1 MLSWTLIA
9 PFLLSAASPEEAQA
23 ASPLAA
29 APQKM
34 AQAFEEV
41 RKADMQ
47 LARVGWRLALGNAAL
62 CDRREAGLGLQLHT
76 LDQFDG
82 SVRGAAKAHFRFASD
97 VAVEGVVP
105 GSPADRAGLQADDSL
120 VRVGSVTFA
129 ALNGSPGSTDRLVAS
144 QLAVA
149 ALPQDQ
155 PIEIEAVRNGK
166 PLRFTVH
173 SVPICKSRFELR
185 LASDFRASADGT
197 MVQVSSAFF
206 DAYPEQNVAAAIAH
220 ELSHNILR
228 HRDRLDARGVDF
240 GLLSGFGA
248 NVKYFRQTEL
258 QADLLSVY
266 LLANAGYDPKVSIAF
281 WQEFGPS
288 KAGGIFRTRSHP
300 HWRDRVATLH
310 AEIAKIAARGERP
323 IVPAVLAE
331 RDRPLDGNWQALLV
345 RS

>member
-1 MLSWTLIA
+1 MFSWTLIA
-9 PFLLSAASPEEAQA
+9 PFLLSAASPEAAQA
-23 ASPLAA
+23 ASPAA
-29 APQKM
+29 GSQKM
-34 AQAFEEV
+34 AQAFEEA

-47 LARVGWRLALGNAAL
+47 LARVGWRLALGNVAL

-76 LDQFDG
+76 LDQFEG
-82 SVRGAAKAHFRFASD
+82 SVRAAAKAHFGFASD

-105 GSPADRAGLQADDSL
+105 GSPAERAGLRADDSL
-120 VRVGSVTFA
+120 VRAGAVTFA
-129 ALNGSPGSTDRLVAS
+129 ALNGTAGTTDRLVAS

-149 ALPQDQ
+149 SLPQDQ
-155 PIEIEAVRNGK
+155 AIEIDAIRNGK

-173 SVPICKSRFELR
+173 PVPICKSRFELR

-197 MVQVSSAFF
+197 MVQISSAFF

-248 NVKYFRQTEL
+248 NVKYFRQTEI

-266 LLANAGYDPKVSIAF
+266 LLANAGYDPKVSITF
-281 WQEFGPS
+281 WEKFGPS

-310 AEIAKIAARGERP
+310 AEIAKIARFGERP
-323 IVPAVLAE
+323 IVPALLAE
-331 RDRPLDGNWQALLV
+331 RDRPLDGNWQALLI
-345 RS
+345 RN